1 MSETTAVDSENA
13 VVSRTFPAP
22 PLHVWEVLI
31 GSTGA
36 EALLG
41 PGASLGRKGE
51 SWHSDDGAVGVVR
64 SVHPMEQLRVSWREN
79 PDAPA
84 TLVEIDLSAEGDGA
98 RVDLLHSGFKGDLE
112 ADRQRWT
119 AALERIGSLL

>member
-22 PLHVWEVLI
+22 LLHVWEVLI

-64 SVHPMEQLRVSWREN
+64 RPSHG
-79 PDAPA
+79 AA
-84 TLVEIDLSAEGDGA
+84 A
-98 RVDLLHSGFKGDLE
+98 RVLAREPRRSRHP
-112 ADRQRWT
+112 R
-119 AALERIGSLL
+119 